1 MDTPVARGM
10 ISVDDHLVEPP
21 HVWLDRLPATMRS
34 RGPRVERAANG
45 GDQWRFEDQ
54 VVPLLGLTAVAG
66 GGEEAYRDAIS
77 FEEMRPS
84 CFDPVARIA
93 DLDRDN
99 IMASACFPTWV
110 GFSGTRLS
118 AADDKELG
126 LACIKAYN
134 DWVIEEWCAAAP
146 GRYIPVVLVPLWDQ
160 RLAADEAERTAAKGA
175 RAVAFSENPTKQGY
189 PSIHDSSRPW
199 DRLFAVVSDAQM
211 PLCLHIGSSSHI
223 YHPPSPDSPITVLFT
238 TDYLNS
244 QYTLIEWLLSD
255 NFDRFPDLQICLSEG
270 GIGWVPHCI
279 ERCDFKWQRYARWSK
294 SPPKHLPSSYMHD
307 HVSVCL
313 MEDDFGSEQ
322 IERIGV
328 SNVLVETDFPHADSL
343 WPQSHVTIEDRVAHL
358 SAADQV
364 KVLRGN
370 AERLFR
376 WSARELAAR

>member
-1 MDTPVARGM
+1 MQSSQPTGM

-21 HVWLDRLPATMRS
+21 QVWAERLPTSMLA

-66 GGEEAYRDAIS
+66 GGEQAYKDAIA
-77 FEEMRPS
+77 FDEMRAS
-84 CFDPVARIA
+84 CFDPIARVA

-99 IMASACFPTWV
+99 IAASACFPTWV

-118 AADDKELG
+118 AANDKDLG
-126 LACIKAYN
+126 LACIQAYN
-134 DWVIEEWCAAAP
+134 DWVIDEWCAAAP

-160 RLAADEAERTAAKGA
+160 LAAAKEAERTAAQGA
-175 RAVAFSENPTKQGY
+175 RANAFSENPTKQGY
-189 PSIHDSSRPW
+189 PSIHDPERRW
-199 DRLFAVVSDAQM
+199 DRLFSVVSEAQM

-238 TDYLNS
+238 TDYLNA

-255 NFDRFPDLQICLSEG
+255 NFDRFPNLRICMSEG
-270 GIGWVPHCI
+270 GIGWVPHCV
-279 ERCDFKWQRYARWSK
+279 ERCDFKWMRYAKWSS
-294 SPPKHLPSSYMHD
+294 SPPKNRPSSYIAD

-313 MEDDFGSEQ
+313 MEDDFGAQQ

-328 SNVLVETDFPHADSL
+328 DNVLVETDFPHADSL
-343 WPQSHVTIEDRVAHL
+343 WPDSHRTIDDRLARL
-358 SAADQV
+358 TPTDQH
-364 KVLRGN
+364 KVRRGN

-376 WSARELAAR
+376 WQAPTLVRP